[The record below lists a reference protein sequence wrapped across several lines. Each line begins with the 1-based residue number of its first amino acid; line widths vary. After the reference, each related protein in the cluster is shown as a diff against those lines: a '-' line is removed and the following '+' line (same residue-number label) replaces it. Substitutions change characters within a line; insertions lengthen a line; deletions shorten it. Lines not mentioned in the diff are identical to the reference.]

1 MSPSNFYYDNLPRPS
16 TWAKISDCISS
27 IFLILSSI
35 SFLLNRS
42 DGGVCGGVGVGVG
55 GTGVG
60 SRGGVGSIGVGSG
73 GVGSA
78 GTFNGDSGLEVIT
91 GGVYFSGESGA
102 FTEVRTWIL
111 QALQKS
117 WSDPQ
122 LDVFMAPMIWGQG
135 QDFNKNDVTIVE
147 LFDLKGY
154 SRIIQW
160 CIHT

>member
-1 MSPSNFYYDNLPRPS
+1 MSTSNFYDNLPRPS

-27 IFLILSSI
+27 IFLIFSSI

-42 DGGVCGGVGVGVG
+42 DGGVDGGVGVGVS

-60 SRGGVGSIGVGSG
+60 SRGGGVGSFGVGSG

-111 QALQKS
+111 T
-117 WSDPQ
+117 
-122 LDVFMAPMIWGQG
+122 PMIWGQG
-135 QDFNKNDVTIVE
+135 QDFNKNDVTFVE

-154 SRIIQW
+154 LRIIQW